1 MLPDVQF
8 INRPQLID
16 MTWGHPDPALLPAE
30 AMQQA
35 ATTALADG
43 GATALPYGAEQG
55 PGRLIEL
62 LCAKMARAEGS
73 APDPLRVAI
82 TGGISQA
89 IDHLC
94 TLLTRPGDIALVE
107 APTYH
112 LAMRIMVDRGLRLIP
127 VAADDEGVRLDALEE
142 TLAMLAARGERPT
155 LLYTIPTFSN
165 PAGATM
171 GLKRRIAL
179 TELALAHHFTILEDD
194 AYRDI
199 WFENPPP
206 PTIAALNQEAP
217 VVRLGSFA
225 KCLAPGLRLG
235 WIVAPP
241 AIIEAWRL
249 SGLLDSGGGVNHFT
263 ACVVAELL
271 ATGELDRLGE
281 RLRSAYRIRRDT
293 LVSALQEHLPPGAS
307 VASIAGGFFA
317 WVKAPEG
324 IDTVALLPRA
334 EAAGLGYIPGARFFA
349 GGGGN
354 QYLRLSFSRVTLE
367 QLRAGAQLLGKLFV

>member
-307 VASIAGGFFA
+307 VAPIAGGFFA